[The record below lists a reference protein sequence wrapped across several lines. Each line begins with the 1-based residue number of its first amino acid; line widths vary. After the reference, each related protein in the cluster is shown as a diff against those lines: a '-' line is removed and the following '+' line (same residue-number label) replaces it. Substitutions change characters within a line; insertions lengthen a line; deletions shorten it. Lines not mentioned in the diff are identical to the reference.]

1 MKTTIYNKLVRDKIP
16 QIIRDLGKEATTEI
30 LSDDEYREMLDLK
43 LQEETAEYQ
52 KSKNIEELADIIEVV
67 YAIAHARGISIKHL
81 EKVRYDKEQ
90 RNGGFKG
97 KVLLK
102 EVRE

>member
-52 KSKNIEELADIIEVV
+52 QSKNIEELADIIEVV
-67 YAIAHARGISIKHL
+67 YAIAHARDISIEHL
-81 EKVRYDKEQ
+81 EKVRLDKAQ
-90 RNGGFKG
+90 RNGGFSEKI
-97 KVLLK
+97 LLK
-102 EVRE
+102 DVRE